1 MKKVFLYAY
10 DKQNLGDDLF
20 VHTIVKRY
28 LDVQFCIWS
37 GWENRKTFQSLPNL
51 KVVDKDGALIRT
63 LNWLRPSLVSRYRA
77 WLENCCQ
84 AVVYI
89 GGSIFMEYEN
99 WEQILTWWK
108 YEAINRPF
116 YIIGANFGP
125 YKSEGYRN
133 KLADIF
139 QDAKDVCFRD
149 RYSYEKFCEIPTVRC
164 APDILFSYPMPK
176 VPIVEKQLFIS
187 PIDCASRGE
196 GENSLSAYTEH
207 YISTLSGLLKRYLR
221 DGYRLV
227 LASFCNAEGDDHA
240 IEQLLSAMSL
250 GQDDP
255 RVKILSYDGTNVE
268 EMTSVIAESGYV
280 IATRFHA
287 AILALAAGRPVFP
300 IVYSDKTIH
309 VLEDIGFTGKS
320 ADLRNMEP
328 ISYADSRANLDVPQM
343 IDTVSL
349 AEKAQKHFTI
359 LDHRLGR
366 TEYIL

>member
-1 MKKVFLYAY
+1 MKRFFLYAY

-20 VHTIVKRY
+20 IHTITKRY
-28 LDVQFCIWS
+28 PDIQFYTWS
-37 GWENRKTFQSLPNL
+37 DRENQKTFQALPNL
-51 KVVDKDGALIRT
+51 KVLDKDGALARA
-63 LNWLRPSLVSRYRA
+63 LNWLRPSLVSHYRA
-77 WLENCCQ
+77 WLENRCQ

-99 WEQILTWWK
+99 WAQILTWWE
-108 YEAINRPF
+108 YEAKNRPF
-116 YIIGANFGP
+116 YIMGANFGP

-139 QDAKDVCFRD
+139 RDAKDVCFRD

-176 VPIVEKQLFIS
+176 VPAAAKQLFVS

-196 GENSLSAYTEH
+196 GENSLSAYSEY
-207 YISTLSGLLKRYLR
+207 YISTLSGLLKRYLC

-240 IEQLLSAMSL
+240 IAQLLSAMSVR
-250 GQDDP
+250 QDDP

-268 EMTSVIAESGYV
+268 KMTEAIAESEYV

-309 VLEDIGFTGKS
+309 VLEDIGFQGNY
-320 ADLRNMEP
+320 ADLRRMEP
-328 ISYADSRANLDVPQM
+328 ISYMFSRANLDSPQ
-343 IDTVSL
+343 IISINSL
-349 AEKAQKHFTI
+349 AEKAQGHFAK
-359 LDHRLGR
+359 LDDFLLRK
-366 TEYIL
+366 